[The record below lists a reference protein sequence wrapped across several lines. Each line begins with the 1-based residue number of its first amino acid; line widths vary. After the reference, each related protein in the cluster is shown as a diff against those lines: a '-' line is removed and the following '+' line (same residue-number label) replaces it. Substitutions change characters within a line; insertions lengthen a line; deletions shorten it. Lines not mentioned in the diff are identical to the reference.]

1 MYASPARSTL
11 LSGALHAAAIAL
23 ILFTTGVKPSLVKL
37 PGHTTLIAPLDLLR
51 YDVTVPQ
58 RPDAGGGGGM
68 HTKTAASLG
77 NLPPRALRQFLA
89 PMVKAEN
96 PNPILSIE
104 PTIIASS
111 EIAVPQLNLA
121 QFGDPHG
128 VIGPLSAGPGK
139 GGGIGDG
146 DGTGVGPGDGPG
158 AGPGRDGGIASGR
171 AGFQG
176 SLTEPV
182 LLWKAEPE
190 YSEEARKAK
199 IQGVVIVRIVIDAR
213 GQVQNAAVAQGLGLG
228 LDEQAVAAVRQWKFR
243 AGTRNGK
250 PVSTQALVHLSFRL
264 L

>member
-11 LSGALHAAAIAL
+11 ISGALHGAAIAL
-23 ILFTTGVKPSLVKL
+23 VLLATGGKPALVKFAE
-37 PGHTTLIAPLDLLR
+37 HATFITPLDVLK

-58 RPDAGGGGGM
+58 RADAGGGGGM
-68 HTKTAASLG
+68 RAKTAASIG
-77 NLPPRALRQFLA
+77 NLPTRALKQFLA

-104 PTIIASS
+104 PTIIANP
-111 EIAVPQLNLA
+111 EIAVPHLNLA

-128 VIGPLSAGPGK
+128 VVGPPSAGRGR

-146 DGTGVGPGDGPG
+146 DGTGVGPGSGPG
-158 AGPGRDGGIASGR
+158 AGPGRDGGIASYQ

-182 LLWKAEPE
+182 VLLKVEPE
-190 YSEEARKAK
+190 YSEEARKAR
-199 IQGVVIVRIVIDAR
+199 IQGVVIVRAEIDAR
-213 GQVQNAAVAQGLGLG
+213 GQVQNISVAQGLGLG
-228 LDEQAVAAVRQWKFR
+228 LDERAVAAVRKWRFR
-243 AGTRNGK
+243 AGMRNGR
-250 PVSTQALVHLSFRL
+250 PVTTQALIHLTFRL

>member
-23 ILFTTGVKPSLVKL
+23 VLLVTRVTPIPVKPADHVTLVT
-37 PGHTTLIAPLDLLR
+37 PRDLLR
-51 YDVTVPQ
+51 YEVTIRQ

-68 HTKTAASLG
+68 RTKTPASLG
-77 NLPPRALRQFLA
+77 NLPARALKQFLA

-96 PNPILSIE
+96 PAPILTIE
-104 PTIIASS
+104 PTIIADPA
-111 EIAVPQLNLA
+111 IVVPRLDLA

-128 VIGPLSAGPGK
+128 VLGPLSAGPGD
-139 GGGIGDG
+139 GGGIGPG
-146 DGTGVGPGDGPG
+146 HGTGVGPGDGPG
-158 AGPGRDGGIASGR
+158 AGPGHDGGIAGGR

-182 LLWKAEPE
+182 LLWKEEPE

-199 IQGVVIVRIVIDAR
+199 IQGVVLVRAEIDAR
-213 GQVQNAAVAQGLGLG
+213 GQVQNITVSQGLGLG
-228 LDEQAVAAVRQWKFR
+228 LDERAVAAVRKWKFR
-243 AGTRNGK
+243 PGTRNGR
-250 PVSTQALVHLSFRL
+250 PVSTQALIQLTFRL